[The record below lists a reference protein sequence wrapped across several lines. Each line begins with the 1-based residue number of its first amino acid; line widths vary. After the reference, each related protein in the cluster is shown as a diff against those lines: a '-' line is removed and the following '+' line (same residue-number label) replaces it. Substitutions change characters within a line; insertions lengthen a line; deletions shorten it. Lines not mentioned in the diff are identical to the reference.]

1 MRSIRALE
9 LVRSR
14 RSLILEFVTPVDSKS
29 TVPRDLEARA
39 RGHLVLRALARE
51 RLKRSGR
58 PLLVALRPIDEK
70 LDQVI
75 SKPAVISRPISC
87 GVVRQPRKTTLIP
100 AGGSFRN
107 ALSKSQMYLTHG
119 SNQHCT

>member
-39 RGHLVLRALARE
+39 RGHLVLRAPPLRAPEARLGGRAHDRE
-51 RLKRSGR
+51 RHL
-58 PLLVALRPIDEK
+58 
-70 LDQVI
+70 
-75 SKPAVISRPISC
+75 
-87 GVVRQPRKTTLIP
+87 
-100 AGGSFRN
+100 AGGQVPWTPDSG
-107 ALSKSQMYLTHG
+107 LDMDLG
-119 SNQHCT
+119 SEMQT